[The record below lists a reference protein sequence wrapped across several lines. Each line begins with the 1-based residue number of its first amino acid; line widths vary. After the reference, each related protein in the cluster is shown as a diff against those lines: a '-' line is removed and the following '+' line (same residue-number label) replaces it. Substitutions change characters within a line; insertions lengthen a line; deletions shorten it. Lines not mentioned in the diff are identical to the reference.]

1 MNTKTLKE
9 LIYLY
14 LEKHPPAFKLFYM
27 LEKAGNIYL
36 IGGVQRE
43 FRDNKELHS
52 LRDID
57 IIIDVNNDEY
67 WRKILSEF
75 ELKKNC
81 FEGYKLFCSGLVID
95 FWPLDETWAYKNQ
108 IIKCSPSKYV
118 ESLTR
123 TVFLNIDAIIYD
135 LKRGIWY
142 DSVYQQAMETK
153 ILDVILE
160 WNPEIPLNVMRA
172 IMLKR
177 RYNLTYSIKLKNI
190 IKEEL
195 KADKDYSETL
205 MQIQQ
210 MRYKKV
216 ILSTKVI
223 EEELMQIKE

>member
-1 MNTKTLKE
+1 
-9 LIYLY
+9 
-14 LEKHPPAFKLFYM
+14 
-27 LEKAGNIYL
+27 
-36 IGGVQRE
+36 
-43 FRDNKELHS
+43 
-52 LRDID
+52 
-57 IIIDVNNDEY
+57 
-67 WRKILSEF
+67 
-75 ELKKNC
+75 
-81 FEGYKLFCSGLVID
+81 
-95 FWPLDETWAYKNQ
+95 
-108 IIKCSPSKYV
+108 
-118 ESLTR
+118 
-123 TVFLNIDAIIYD
+123 
-135 LKRGIWY
+135 
-142 DSVYQQAMETK
+142 METK